1 MMNPAPNLRR
11 YFQAADSHDRVV
23 THRSIRIGFTII
35 ELLVVMGILILLAV
49 LTGISV
55 RQVSQGARLSSGSN
69 QVIAALGMARAYAIQ
84 NNKTVMLTFVVNVD
98 PNKVSEGE
106 TVELVLAE
114 STGQISTRYSGIQWY
129 DERYVPVP
137 GLPAVALPRGI
148 KIAGP
153 LNTAYVGGGSNG
165 VPQDDLWVTQPGGDW
180 RAINGNIFTE
190 EIGRQIA
197 VIFGPDGTLITRNVQ
212 GAGGSGAVV
221 WPYLDADRNNVPEI
235 INASGYGGILQYV
248 AYDAVGDECD
258 VHPVQWL
265 AVYDD
270 EALRRARGDANWTG
284 EAGEEIRNS
293 RITDWVDD
301 FGIPIFFNR
310 YTGVAETVNP

>member
-1 MMNPAPNLRR
+1 MMHPERTLHRHSR
-11 YFQAADSHDRVV
+11 AATDHA
-23 THRSIRIGFTII
+23 SIRIGFTII

-55 RQVSQGARLSSGSN
+55 RQISRGARLSSGSN
-69 QVIAALGMARAYAIQ
+69 QVIAALGAARAYAIQ

-114 STGQISTRYSGIQWY
+114 STGQILGRSNLSGQRY

-137 GLPAVALPRGI
+137 GLPAFELPRGI
-148 KIAGP
+148 KVAGP
-153 LNTAYVGGGSNG
+153 LNTAYQGGGDNINN
-165 VPQDDLWVTQPGGDW
+165 DELWVTQPGGDW
-180 RAINGNIFTE
+180 QTLVDSEGEIVIYTE
-190 EIGRQIA
+190 EVGRQIG

-212 GAGGSGAVV
+212 GAGGSGASI
-221 WPYLDADRNNVPEI
+221 WPFLDANRSNGLPEVS
-235 INASGYGGILQYV
+235 NPNGYGGSFQYV
-248 AYDAVGDECD
+248 AYDAVGTEVD

-270 EALRRARGDANWTG
+270 AELRRARGDANWTG
-284 EAGEEIRNS
+284 ENGEDLRNS
-293 RITDWVDD
+293 RVTDWVDD